1 MASVKLSTKAVGSTV
16 KLKVNGAYRD
26 FIVVHQ
32 GLPGSMYDT
41 SCNGTWLL
49 MKDIYELR
57 QWHSVNGTTT
67 PDYSGSDVNTYLN
80 DTLPSLFDSDI
91 LAQIK
96 WVRLPYK
103 AGVRTNSVIK
113 DGVNGMLCRFFLL
126 SMLEV
131 GFIPG
136 VHISASRTMVD
147 GEKLDYFLS
156 GPAETPVQSEVNIR
170 RKAIFNGDYTRWM
183 TRTQDKIGYD
193 PWVVSASGSSSI
205 TASRTEYFGLRPA
218 LILPGTMS
226 VSDDGTVVAN
236 AAPTAPASIDVP
248 AGIEGGSSVTVS
260 WAAGSD
266 PDGNLEGYKLERSTD
281 GGDTWTQVYQ
291 GAGTSAVC
299 AVAFGTETVMFRVR
313 AYDSQ
318 GEHSGWRTSGQVTV
332 INNTAPGDPSSITVP
347 LLVLGGGPLTVA
359 WGPAQ
364 DVDDDLAGYALERQ
378 ADGGTW
384 TEVYRGEALSFTDTI
399 TRGWATVAYRV
410 RAYDGHGAY
419 SGYTAS
425 TAREVNNNT
434 APVIQ
439 CEQESGADLGTV
451 SEGFSIDYSA
461 SDADG
466 DAVAIT
472 EAVDGRPMRQFTA
485 GAGQTYTAAVTGET
499 FMKLLNGA
507 HTLTVTASDGK
518 AEAVHPLTFT
528 KLVTAAGVT
537 LAQPMEADAPITICV
552 LSVTG
557 HIPEDAAYH
566 VKVTNNA
573 NDEDP
578 VWEDCTAEVKNGGN
592 HIFANETAVNG
603 FAFNFKVTAERG
615 ESGEGGCINSVQGGF
630 Q

>member
-1 MASVKLSTKAVGSTV
+1 MAQFLGTVQLGGFYNNGTILKRPTKPWSPDSAPYSGCEVGDIPKMS
-16 KLKVNGAYRD
+16 
-26 FIVVHQ
+26 
-32 GLPGSMYDT
+32 GSMANYSFGNTPIDT
-41 SCNGTWLL
+41 ANKL
-49 MKDIYELR
+49 
-57 QWHSVNGTTT
+57 QWH
-67 PDYSGSDVNTYLN
+67 
-80 DTLPSLFDSDI
+80 
-91 LAQIK
+91 K
-96 WVRLPYK
+96 
-103 AGVRTNSVIK
+103 IK
-113 DGVNGMLCRFFLL
+113 DGDKILLICDRVILVSVSWDALNAQGYVTGKTVTIDGATYRCRVLTGGEKYRGNSEDPYAGGSPTNNEWDRFVTREEAISGLPAPLSSDLDKSKNTTDLNSAHNQFWNWFGIGSLCKETYYIAAA
-126 SMLEV
+126 SMSSSTYRGQYSARYKSGRDRTSGSATV
-131 GFIPG
+131 GF
-136 VHISASRTMVD
+136 R
-147 GEKLDYFLS
+147 
-156 GPAETPVQSEVNIR
+156 PVLE
-170 RKAIFNGDYTRWM
+170 
-183 TRTQDKIGYD
+183 
-193 PWVVSASGSSSI
+193 
-205 TASRTEYFGLRPA
+205 A
-218 LILPGTMS
+218 L
-226 VSDDGTVVAN
+226 N
-236 AAPTAPASIDVP
+236 AAPTAPTSIDVP
-248 AGIEGGSSVTVS
+248 AGIEGGGSVTVS

-347 LLVLGGGPLTVA
+347 MLVLGGGPLTVA

-425 TAREVNNNT
+425 TAREVNNNA

-439 CEQESGADLGTV
+439 CGQESGADLGTV

-461 SDADG
+461 SDTDG
-466 DAVAIT
+466 DAVAVT
-472 EAVDGRPMRQFTA
+472 EAVDGRPLRQFTA

-528 KLVTAAGVT
+528 KLVTAASVT
-537 LAQPMEADAPITICV
+537 LAEPMEADAPITICV

-573 NDEDP
+573 NDEAP

-592 HIFANETAVNG
+592 HIFANETAANG

-615 ESGEGGCINSVQGGF
+615 ESGEGGYINSVQGGF

>member
-1 MASVKLSTKAVGSTV
+1 MASVKLGTKAVGSTV

-26 FIVVHQ
+26 FLVVHQ
-32 GLPGSMYDT
+32 GLPGSMYDA

-49 MKDIYELR
+49 MRDIYVER
-57 QWHSVNGTTT
+57 AWNSAGNNN
-67 PDYSGSDVNTYLN
+67 DYKADTAIHGYLN
-80 DTLPSLFDSDI
+80 NSFFNLFDADI
-91 LAQIK
+91 RKQIK
-96 WVRLPYK
+96 KVKIPY
-103 AGVRTNSVIK
+103 VNST
-113 DGVNGMLCRFFLL
+113 GVNGKLVSGANGLETRIFAL
-126 SMLEV
+126 SVAEV
-131 GFIPG
+131 NPHGTSG
-136 VHISASRTMVD
+136 TYSNEGAV
-147 GEKLDYFLS
+147 LDYFAS
-156 GPAETPVQSEVNIR
+156 TAAQSDPKRI
-170 RKAIFNGDYTRWM
+170 AYFNGEAKYWWLRSP
-183 TRTQDKIGYD
+183 INSNNSSAA
-193 PWVVSASGSSSI
+193 VVYANGNCSYSTCIKS
-205 TASRTEYFGLRPA
+205 YGLRLA

-291 GAGTSAVC
+291 GVETSAVC

-332 INNTAPGDPSSITVP
+332 INNTAPGAPSSITVP
-347 LLVLGGGPLTVA
+347 LLVLGGGLLTVA

-425 TAREVNNNT
+425 TAREVNNNA

-451 SEGFSIDYSA
+451 SEGVSIDYSA

-528 KLVTAAGVT
+528 KLVTAASVT
-537 LAQPMEADAPITICV
+537 LAEPMEADAPITICV

-573 NDEDP
+573 NDEAP

-615 ESGEGGCINSVQGGF
+615 ESGEGGYINSVQGGF

>member
-1 MASVKLSTKAVGSTV
+1 M
-16 KLKVNGAYRD
+16 
-26 FIVVHQ
+26 Q
-32 GLPGSMYDT
+32 
-41 SCNGTWLL
+41 
-49 MKDIYELR
+49 
-57 QWHSVNGTTT
+57 
-67 PDYSGSDVNTYLN
+67 
-80 DTLPSLFDSDI
+80 
-91 LAQIK
+91 
-96 WVRLPYK
+96 
-103 AGVRTNSVIK
+103 
-113 DGVNGMLCRFFLL
+113 
-126 SMLEV
+126 
-131 GFIPG
+131 
-136 VHISASRTMVD
+136 
-147 GEKLDYFLS
+147 
-156 GPAETPVQSEVNIR
+156 
-170 RKAIFNGDYTRWM
+170 
-183 TRTQDKIGYD
+183 
-193 PWVVSASGSSSI
+193 
-205 TASRTEYFGLRPA
+205 TEYAIRPA

-226 VSDDGTVVAN
+226 VSDDGTVVDN

-425 TAREVNNNT
+425 TAREVNNNA

-451 SEGFSIDYSA
+451 SEGVSIDYSA

-466 DAVAIT
+466 DAVAVT
-472 EAVDGRPMRQFTA
+472 EAVDGKPLRQFTA

-528 KLVTAAGVT
+528 KLVTAASVT
-537 LAQPMEADAPITICV
+537 LAEPMEADAPITICV

-573 NDEDP
+573 NDEAP

-615 ESGEGGCINSVQGGF
+615 ESGEGGYINSVQGGF

>member
-16 KLKVNGAYRD
+16 KLKINGAYRD

-32 GLPGSMYDT
+32 SLPGSMYDA

-57 QWHSVNGTTT
+57 QWNNTSANDYANSEIHSYLNSTFKGLFDADIQQQIKQVKIPYRPGTG
-67 PDYSGSDVNTYLN
+67 DGKNIYSGASGL
-80 DTLPSLFDSDI
+80 
-91 LAQIK
+91 
-96 WVRLPYK
+96 
-103 AGVRTNSVIK
+103 
-113 DGVNGMLCRFFLL
+113 LCWIFLL
-126 SMLEV
+126 GTQEV
-131 GFIPG
+131 GF
-136 VHISASRTMVD
+136 SANSVPTNSRND
-147 GEKLDYFLS
+147 GAKLDYFADSNGTSEKIAEYNGTAQNWWLRIATGAAGALCVYSNGYSRS
-156 GPAETPVQSEVNIR
+156 GNVAL
-170 RKAIFNGDYTRWM
+170 K
-183 TRTQDKIGYD
+183 
-193 PWVVSASGSSSI
+193 
-205 TASRTEYFGLRPA
+205 FGLRPA

-425 TAREVNNNT
+425 TAREVNNNA

-472 EAVDGRPMRQFTA
+472 EAVDGRPLRQFTA

-528 KLVTAAGVT
+528 KLVTAASVT

-573 NDEDP
+573 NDEAP

-592 HIFANETAVNG
+592 HIFANETAANG